1 MMYYRKSG
9 AFFKAV
15 FLSVMVAGI
24 FPIVSQAQ
32 GGVSLGATRV
42 IYDQSDKQTSLS
54 VMNSDAKTR
63 YLVQSWVEDVQGK
76 KTSDFIITPPLF
88 IINKK
93 SENTLRIINTNDQLP
108 KDRETVYW
116 LNTKAIPEVDKDNV
130 DGKNVL
136 QLAILTRVKI
146 FVRPKNIDMSSSQA
160 PGMLK
165 FSASNGK
172 LMIDNPTPYYVN
184 LVNVSVAGQDVDAF
198 MAAPKG
204 KTTVTIPVAKPG
216 KITYSAVTDFG
227 AITSAMSA
235 TVN

>member
-76 KTSDFIITPPLF
+76 KRL
-88 IINKK
+88 
-93 SENTLRIINTNDQLP
+93 
-108 KDRETVYW
+108 
-116 LNTKAIPEVDKDNV
+116 
-130 DGKNVL
+130 
-136 QLAILTRVKI
+136 IL
-146 FVRPKNIDMSSSQA
+146 
-160 PGMLK
+160 L
-165 FSASNGK
+165 
-172 LMIDNPTPYYVN
+172 
-184 LVNVSVAGQDVDAF
+184 
-198 MAAPKG
+198 
-204 KTTVTIPVAKPG
+204 
-216 KITYSAVTDFG
+216 
-227 AITSAMSA
+227 
-235 TVN
+235 